1 MKKKYKVI
9 VALLLLITLFIQL
22 FPVSGRLK
30 AADERAAEN
39 VLGPGKYFY
48 LDPTWADGDW
58 REAGAKIFLYCRIS
72 QELDVWRTLEM
83 QPDGDLLKVKLPDDM
98 EPMSTG
104 QFKLVRCN
112 PAINVEGG
120 DSIWGSNMWGQC
132 PGIGANLRWSECP
145 AGSNTFKLTAY
156 SAGSWVSGT
165 WNGRDY
171 GGETLYFI
179 NMDKANPLS
188 GVQAKFSV
196 NGASEAI
203 SSMTLENE
211 SLSSYSVK
219 IPENGEYDAVTFM
232 DDSGAE
238 LGSMELLN
246 GDYEPDTK
254 NTYYYKRTS
263 KENNETVNGIDAYPA
278 GTESIAGKKLYL
290 DAMDFS
296 VNDEEEIYIQIGEG
310 TEAAVTRDSTDTDV
324 YSYTIPAGTSAN
336 QQTILTIRYKEN
348 RYRFMWNDINK
359 NMVCLSGGVAG
370 VFDTFTRTADGKR
383 VIYFD
388 ATLSKLSYTGD
399 ASESFAI
406 PESGKKVWY
415 RAWKSNDSTVRFGE
429 MTLLQ
434 PRERNGNTYGDVW
447 RAEIDSD
454 LEYLSFFSGTSQNDW
469 RVCPKATV
477 TLNIPAENVYSNPC
491 FYADA
496 GDDSVYKYGT
506 ARDGYWGEVYT
517 IRDAESNKNNVV
529 VDIPSNDTFTHQL
542 LAYYVSATLYDYYT
556 DYELNGNNRDSYS
569 TYSELDLRNSHRI
582 YQPFRQFNMALSDY
596 YRNVGTESQLYWGN
610 FQHPNYGGSEFSS
623 IANTL
628 NLFGYNSDMGS
639 DMFKKFFYQN
649 NSMWD
654 RNGPELPDANNATVG
669 LVSSSL
675 VDGNLMMKTDKNT
688 TAIAPF
694 FNAEFLQGK
703 NSKNAVL
710 GKVYEDVKFP
720 FIQQTKSGLK
730 DVNGNPAEGTVDY
743 WYFNSADNT
752 ASNKRL
758 RLKQDKNDGTY
769 YLETG
774 DAVKGTTS
782 DVNGITANDNYFPFN
797 DNGQS
802 GNSGKLNYGFG
813 QKMEFNFKLTPDG
826 TVETTEDVKVP
837 IEFTFSGDDDVW
849 IFIDG
854 QLVLDVGGG
863 HGVVEGVI
871 DFAKLRSNVSG
882 IKNVTGG
889 GRSLNVTQ
897 EFPSILK
904 NDRNFYK
911 KEHTLT
917 MFYMERGLW
926 ESNLYITFNF
936 PDESIFSVE
945 KEVNTETVNN
955 IFKDIFN
962 QAAFPFNIKNQ
973 ATHYGTL
980 PVGGTTGFG
989 VSQADISEY
998 GSVGSGKLENAAGAV
1013 YTLNN
1018 TDESLAVNGEGMFT
1032 LKNGERVDFVNQFRR
1047 GSYIYL
1053 KEEISQD
1060 NFSTRW
1066 ELYDNDSKV
1075 TSTKVPASHVNTIG
1089 GKELTEDDMVGNVI
1103 SDGRQESYIGNA
1115 GIANS
1120 GYTRTG
1126 PAKIGDEKRDTNDTI
1141 VFRSFS
1147 EPDGIVGLNL
1157 RVKEINTVRTG
1168 SVTIAKEQ
1176 AAGSSDLGET
1186 EFEFKITFTNISD
1199 MHFETAPIEQTIKLK
1214 KGASYTI
1221 SGIPAGTE
1229 YKIEEMTS
1237 EGYTLKE
1244 VKPTVGNDTNVL
1256 VTDGIVTGKVVADD
1270 TELAPT
1276 SFVFVNA
1283 KDVGSIDILKKDAD
1297 GAIRGVEFTLYE
1309 ADKSTIAKDSNG
1321 NILQAVTDST
1331 GKISLRN
1338 IPVGTQENPKTY
1350 YLKETKTVKGY
1361 VLMKEPIEVKLPYEY
1376 HVGDIV
1382 NGEQVAQDGITNHL
1396 TFTIINDKVF
1406 LLPSSGQSGVGL
1418 YVMLGVV
1425 LTVTAGGGLFIRARQ
1440 KGKQQ

>member
-9 VALLLLITLFIQL
+9 LALLLLITLFIQL
-22 FPVSGRLK
+22 FPVSDRLK
-30 AADERAAEN
+30 AADERAADK

-48 LDPTWADGDW
+48 LDPTKCVPTEDW
-58 REAGAKIFLYCRIS
+58 RIENAKIFLYCS
-72 QELDVWRTLEM
+72 MSDGTWSTLQM
-83 QPDGDLLKVKLPDDM
+83 QPDGDLLRVKLPDDM
-98 EPMSTG
+98 ASMSTG
-104 QFKLVRCN
+104 EFKLVRCN
-112 PAINVEGG
+112 PLINIDGG
-120 DSIWGSNMWGQC
+120 DDIWGSYKWGQC
-132 PGIGANLRWSECP
+132 PGSNANLKWADCP
-145 AGSNTFKLTAY
+145 NGSNTFRLTGY
-156 SAGSWVSGT
+156 STGSWVTGEGA

-179 NMDKANPLS
+179 NMDKTNPLS

-203 SSMTLENE
+203 SSMRLEAE
-211 SLSSYSVK
+211 SLSLYSVK
-219 IPENGEYDAVTFM
+219 IPENEEYDAVTFL
-232 DDSGAE
+232 DISGAE

-246 GDYEPDTK
+246 GDYEPGTK
-254 NTYYYKRTS
+254 NTYYYKRTF
-263 KENNETVNGIDAYPA
+263 KENNETVNGIDAYPG

-290 DAMDFS
+290 DVMDFP

-310 TEAAVTRDSTDTDV
+310 TEEAITRDSTDTNV
-324 YSYTIPAGTSAN
+324 YSYTIPAGALAD
-336 QQTILTIRYKEN
+336 QQTILTIRRGET
-348 RYRFMWNDINK
+348 RYRLLWNDIDK
-359 NMVCLSGGVAG
+359 DMICLSGEVAG
-370 VFDTFTRTADGKR
+370 VFDTYVRTADGKR

-388 ATLSKLSYTGD
+388 ATLSKLSYAGD
-399 ASESFAI
+399 AMESFAI
-406 PESGKKVWY
+406 PESGQKVWY
-415 RAWKSNDSTVRFGE
+415 RAWKNGETVRFGE

-434 PRERNGNTYGDVW
+434 PRERNGNIYKDVW
-447 RAEIDSD
+447 RAEIDSN
-454 LEYLSFFSGTSQNDW
+454 LEYISFFSGTSQNDY
-469 RVCPKATV
+469 RVCPKATI
-477 TLNIPAENVYSNPC
+477 TLNIPAEDVYINPC
-491 FYADA
+491 FYADG
-496 GDDSVYKYGT
+496 GDDSVYKSGI
-506 ARDGYWGEVYT
+506 ARDGYWAEAYT

-529 VDIPSNDTFTHQL
+529 VDIPDNGTFIHQR
-542 LAYYVSATLYDYYT
+542 LAYYVSTTLYDYYT
-556 DYELNGNNRDSYS
+556 DYELNGNNRDA
-569 TYSELDLRNSHRI
+569 YSEYTAQDLRNSHRV
-582 YQPFRQFNMALSDY
+582 YQPFRQFNTALSDY
-596 YRNVGTESQLYWGN
+596 YKAAGTESQLYWGN
-610 FQHPNYGGSEFSS
+610 FQHPNYGGSMFSG
-623 IANTL
+623 IAGTQ
-628 NLFGYNSDMGS
+628 NLFGYSSDMTG

-649 NSMWD
+649 NSMWG
-654 RNGPELPDANNATVG
+654 RNGAELPDSNNATVG
-669 LVSSSL
+669 LVSGSL
-675 VDGNLMMKTDKNT
+675 ADGNLMMNTGNNT
-688 TAIAPF
+688 TTIAPF

-720 FIQQTKSGLK
+720 FIQQTKSGLT
-730 DVNGNPAEGTVDY
+730 DVNGNRAAGTVDY
-743 WYFNSADNT
+743 WYFNSGDNS

-769 YLETG
+769 YLESG
-774 DAVKGTTS
+774 DSVKGTTT
-782 DVNGITANDNYFPFN
+782 DGVTRNDNYFPFN
-797 DNGQS
+797 DAAQS
-802 GNSGKLNYGFG
+802 GNAARLNYGFG
-813 QKMEFNFKLTPDG
+813 QKMEFNFKLTADG
-826 TVETTEDVKVP
+826 TVETTADAKVP

-871 DFAKLRSNVSG
+871 DFHKLQSRVSG
-882 IKNVTGG
+882 VKNVAGS
-889 GRSLNVTQ
+889 GRSQNVIQ
-897 EFPSILK
+897 VFPDTLK
-904 NDRNFYK
+904 NDNDFYK

-926 ESNLYITFNF
+926 ESNLHITFNF

-973 ATHYGTL
+973 ATHYGAL

-989 VSQADISEY
+989 VSQADIPGY
-998 GSVGSGKLENAAGAV
+998 GSVDSGKLENAAGAV

-1018 TDESLAVNGEGMFT
+1018 ENGTLAVNAEGVFT
-1032 LKNGERVDFVNQFRR
+1032 LKDGERVDFVNQFRR

-1075 TSTKVPASHVNTIG
+1075 TSTIVPGSHTNATG
-1089 GKELTEDDMVGNVI
+1089 GKELAEADMAGTVI
-1103 SDGRQESYIGNA
+1103 SDGRLETYVSDT

-1126 PAKIGDEKRDTNDTI
+1126 PAKIGNEKRDTNDTI
-1141 VFRSFS
+1141 VFRSYS
-1147 EPDGIVGLNL
+1147 EPDGIIGLNL

-1176 AAGSSDLGET
+1176 AAGSSDLGQT
-1186 EFEFKITFTNISD
+1186 EFEFKVTFTNVSG

-1229 YKIEEMTS
+1229 YKIEEIAS

-1244 VKPTVGNDTNVL
+1244 VKTTAGNDTDVKAEH
-1256 VTDGIVTGKVVADD
+1256 GIVTGKVAADD

-1276 SFVFVNA
+1276 SYVFVNA

-1297 GAIRGVEFTLYE
+1297 NVIQGVEFTLYE
-1309 ADKSTIAKDSNG
+1309 ADKSTIARDSDG

-1331 GKISLRN
+1331 GKIAFRN
-1338 IPVGTQENPKTY
+1338 IPVGTQETPKTY
-1350 YLKETKTVKGY
+1350 YLKETKTYKGY
-1361 VLMKEPIEVKLPYEY
+1361 ALMKEPIEVKLPYEY
-1376 HVGDIV
+1376 HAGDIV
-1382 NGEQVAQDGITNHL
+1382 NGEQVMEDGITNHL

-1406 LLPSSGQSGVGL
+1406 SLPSSGQSGVGL